1 MGSDTLPMAHIPGRM
16 QPEINGLEV
25 MQLKRGEH
33 IVTDA
38 MENLLREDYVTVMDV
53 QLKKDCRVTDWSG
66 AFEQWRKNNQLN
78 NQLQMKEKYIVNTDF
93 SEEKLAVQHFDRQGM
108 TVRIRLCTQFKFHS
122 FLALTGEQSSSK
134 REYDEMMEKWICRV
148 QVHMTF
154 KADLKPAV
162 MAPLVIPESGMPQF
176 SEELR
181 SLAILAASEDTV
193 ALDWGTHKY
202 KGKMIR
208 VLVVRTNEQKRGTA
222 LRVLTE
228 VPMRVGL
235 NVITMIPIEN
245 TDYRY
250 DEKIE
255 EHIERRANEGVVAIK
270 GVRMLADLERM
281 TDESITPKLNS
292 TGQNVFHGIV
302 TEIGKI
308 HVRFHKKDLVPAHE
322 ACLELVEKLRQ
333 VSDNKSAVQMEY
345 SFQVDT
351 QEIEIQIARQ
361 KQERER
367 LKEEQRSNCQQ
378 QERERERQCEERAEK
393 GDHHEE
399 QAVGSKR
406 VRDDEGAEK
415 DVQERIL
422 ELLGEMMQII
432 RDIKAQGE
440 GETQSTARVS
450 MSQATMSSMTDS
462 SKSWS
467 PEKKVEIGKM
477 METAI
482 RRTGVGKL
490 DEAAITEE
498 CIGIFKKAEQAYKMR
513 QERMDQMAKTRL
525 EMMLQEDLRSRTD
538 YLRMVV
544 ETMIGPMIGDIVEER
559 LMPVERA
566 IEEIVQNP
574 TPIYAPKVA
583 VAVKKDLDPTL
594 RALVAQVHKNTTVV
608 ETLFKSAVRASR
620 GGDTVDDVEEPFI
633 MNTAFDTMMRLQDA
647 LVELRYNT
655 TLSTNA
661 FSTMAN
667 KIARAVE
674 RNEDN
679 TRRANQLGLN
689 PRSAIEALSAA
700 LADPELNERLQ
711 EVVNF
716 TVSQDGEIRGGVRH
730 HGSQEG
736 KEVVSLDTSE
746 DDDDNGRDIQQ
757 ALANSLEDAN
767 RDLKPAAKRG
777 GSQERTTD
785 RKSPPEE
792 LVRQAAMRDTP
803 GAKSTG
809 EKEETEVKLK
819 ESVPVNT
826 GEEVKK
832 EAKEMMASEANT
844 SSLESNE
851 AGNDIG
857 HIGEVDVEM
866 KGQENATEDGSGNK
880 MDTPAED
887 DEEQKEGMMDTEAK
901 TIEDS
906 TEDGQ
911 EVGKHDGDTTEELQH
926 KAVQN
931 DDEENTDKKE
941 DTKEMGN
948 ESRRGTT
955 VFSLSSSTSSS
966 QSEEAAE
973 EGNEE
978 MSETYEDAQSSPS
991 ANDGEEQ

>member
-1 MGSDTLPMAHIPGRM
+1 
-16 QPEINGLEV
+16 
-25 MQLKRGEH
+25 
-33 IVTDA
+33 
-38 MENLLREDYVTVMDV
+38 
-53 QLKKDCRVTDWSG
+53 
-66 AFEQWRKNNQLN
+66 
-78 NQLQMKEKYIVNTDF
+78 MKEKYIVNTDF

-134 REYDEMMEKWICRV
+134 REYDEMMEKWIRRV

-255 EHIERRANEGVVAIK
+255 EHIERRANEGVVVIK

-281 TDESITPKLNS
+281 TDKSITPKVNS

-302 TEIGKI
+302 TETGKI

-333 VSDNKSAVQMEY
+333 VSDNKPAVQMGY

-351 QEIEIQIARQ
+351 QEIEIEIARQ

-367 LKEEQRSNCQQ
+367 LEEEQRSSCQQ
-378 QERERERQCEERAEK
+378 QERERERQREGSAEK
-393 GDHHEE
+393 GDQHEE
-399 QAVGSKR
+399 QSVGSKR
-406 VRDDEGAEK
+406 VRDEEGAEK

-422 ELLGEMMQII
+422 ELLGEMMQLI

-467 PEKKVEIGKM
+467 PEKKIEIGKM

-482 RRTGVGKL
+482 RRTCMGKL

-513 QERMDQMAKTRL
+513 QERMDQTAKTRL

-538 YLRMVV
+538 YLRM
-544 ETMIGPMIGDIVEER
+544 
-559 LMPVERA
+559 
-566 IEEIVQNP
+566 
-574 TPIYAPKVA
+574 
-583 VAVKKDLDPTL
+583 
-594 RALVAQVHKNTTVV
+594 VHKNTTVV

-689 PRSAIEALSAA
+689 PRSAIEALAAA

-730 HGSQEG
+730 HEFQEG
-736 KEVVSLDTSE
+736 KEVISLGTPE
-746 DDDDNGRDIQQ
+746 DDEDNGRDIQQ
-757 ALANSLEDAN
+757 ALENSLEDAN
-767 RDLKPAAKRG
+767 RELKPAAKRG
-777 GSQERTTD
+777 GSPEQTTEC
-785 RKSPPEE
+785 KSPPEE
-792 LVRQAAMRDTP
+792 LVRQVAMRDTP
-803 GAKSTG
+803 GVTSTG
-809 EKEETEVKLK
+809 EKEETEVNLK
-819 ESVPVNT
+819 ESVPMTT
-826 GEEVKK
+826 GEEAKK
-832 EAKEMMASEANT
+832 EAKEMRASEDNT
-844 SSLESNE
+844 SSLKSNE
-851 AGNDIG
+851 EGHDLG

-866 KGQENATEDGSGNK
+866 KGQENTTEDGSGNK

-887 DEEQKEGMMDTEAK
+887 EEEQKVGMMDTEAK
-901 TIEDS
+901 TIDS

-911 EVGKHDGDTTEELQH
+911 EVGKQDGDTTEELQH

-931 DDEENTDKKE
+931 DEVENTDKKE

-966 QSEEAAE
+966 QTEEAAV

-978 MSETYEDAQSSPS
+978 MSETYEDAQCSPS